1 MIYAK
6 TCHCERVF
14 ECGNPLVQPGTQVG
28 GGEATK
34 QLGDFQRS
42 DKMLEINVVMKYL
55 IFFSQQVNL
64 QLFMSLTAPF
74 RIEPAQVARKSA
86 KLIFFICLLEEN
98 EKAAFSKTVSRFWK
112 ILLPGVLTLRPLRL
126 GGKMAFLTGIL
137 LKSQIP
143 GESPCSYP

>member
-1 MIYAK
+1 MSIITYARIILTK
-6 TCHCERVF
+6 
-14 ECGNPLVQPGTQVG
+14 VG

-64 QLFMSLTAPF
+64 QLFMSFTAPY

-86 KLIFFICLLEEN
+86 KLFFSF
-98 EKAAFSKTVSRFWK
+98 AS
-112 ILLPGVLTLRPLRL
+112 
-126 GGKMAFLTGIL
+126 
-137 LKSQIP
+137 
-143 GESPCSYP
+143 